1 MFSSTFIVSLTATV
15 CLFVPSVP
23 VYRGRHRVI
32 AEPWSYPDDLVSEVI
47 TEPTDANE
55 AVQPGGAGSSSG
67 IENERF
73 VDLSK
78 GPPPYEGNSA
88 QYIAKIKE
96 ELGLRVEKVCVRIF
110 HVVVSS

>member
-1 MFSSTFIVSLTATV
+1 M
-15 CLFVPSVP
+15 
-23 VYRGRHRVI
+23 I

-47 TEPTDANE
+47 TEPTDASE
-55 AVQPGGAGSSSG
+55 AVQPGGASSG

-96 ELGLRVEKVCVRIF
+96 ELGLRVDKVCVRIF
-110 HVVVSS
+110 HVVASS